1 MALGFGAN
9 ARLIAAYETTYG
21 IPLADGY
28 HRLGFSR
35 YGLSARQ
42 QLIDNDLLGEG
53 RDPAPAV
60 LGALTCDGEVIVPCD
75 ARQIG
80 FWLKALLG
88 EPLTTGTT
96 NFTHTFQS
104 GGAVIPSLSL
114 QAINPDV
121 PLRRTH
127 FGARVDSLT
136 LPLRRDGLTAATL
149 SLVAQGEST
158 DIADRDALP
167 TPYTPLRF
175 GSFQGTIRRD
185 GAALG
190 RVVSAEII
198 YRNGLDRIETIR
210 SDGLID
216 GVEPTVAACT
226 GNVVVRIDGT
236 TLIDAATAGT
246 PMELEFGYARD
257 ANTSLIFSVHEAVLS
272 RPSVP
277 IEGPSG
283 IQVTFE
289 FRGAKDPVLGR
300 MLTAVLKNNIAAYGV
315 TP

>member
-9 ARLIAAYETTYG
+9 ARLIAAFEATYG
-21 IPLADGY
+21 APPTEDY

-60 LGALTCDGEVIVPCD
+60 LGALTCDGEIVVPCD

-80 FWLKALLG
+80 FWLMALLG
-88 EPLTTGTT
+88 EPTTAGTT
-96 NFTHTFQS
+96 NFTHTFES
-104 GGAVIPSLSL
+104 GGAAIPSLAL

-158 DIADRDALP
+158 DSADHDAAP
-167 TPYTPLRF
+167 TTYVPLRF

-190 RVVSAEII
+190 RVVSAEIV

-246 PMELEFGYARD
+246 AMELEFGYVRD

-300 MLTAVLKNNIAAYGV
+300 MLTAVLNNNIASYGA

>member
-9 ARLIAAYETTYG
+9 ARLMAAYETTYG
-21 IPLADGY
+21 TPPSDGY

-42 QLIDNDLLGEG
+42 PLLDNDLLGEG

-60 LGALTCDGEVIVPCD
+60 LGALTCDGEIAVPCD

-88 EPLTTGTT
+88 EPTTTGTT
-96 NFTHTFQS
+96 NFTHSFQS
-104 GGAVIPSLSL
+104 GGATIPSLSL

-127 FGARVDSLT
+127 FGARVDSFT
-136 LPLRRDGLTAATL
+136 LPLRRDGLTSATL
-149 SLVAQGEST
+149 SLIAQGEST
-158 DIADRDALP
+158 DNVDRDL
-167 TPYTPLRF
+167 TPVSYNALRF
-175 GSFQGTIRRD
+175 GSFQGTIRRN
-185 GAALG
+185 GAAMG
-190 RVVSAEII
+190 RVVSAEIV

-210 SDGLID
+210 ADGLID
-216 GVEPTVAACT
+216 SAEPTVTACT
-226 GNVVVRIDGT
+226 GNIVVRVDGT
-236 TLIDAATAGT
+236 TLIEAATAGT
-246 PMELEFGYARD
+246 PMELDFGYVRD
-257 ANTSLIFSVHEAVLS
+257 TNTSLIFTVHEAVLS

-289 FRGAKDPVLGR
+289 FRGAKDPTLGR
-300 MLTAVLKNNIAAYGV
+300 MLTAVLKNDVAAYGA

>member
-9 ARLIAAYETTYG
+9 ARLIAAYEATYG
-21 IPLADGY
+21 TPLSDGY

-60 LGALTCDGEVIVPCD
+60 LGALTCDGEVVVPCD

-88 EPLTTGTT
+88 DATTTGTT

-104 GGAVIPSLSL
+104 AASVIPSLAC

-127 FGARVDSLT
+127 FGARVDSFT
-136 LPLRRDGLTAATL
+136 LPLRRDGLTTATM
-149 SLVAQGEST
+149 SLIAQGES
-158 DIADRDALP
+158 ADNADHDLSP
-167 TPYTPLRF
+167 TTYAPLRF
-175 GSFQGTIRRD
+175 GSFQGTVRRD
-185 GAALG
+185 GSALG
-190 RVVSAEII
+190 RVVSAEIV

-216 GVEPTVAACT
+216 SVEPTVAACT
-226 GNVVVRIDGT
+226 GNVVVRVDGT
-236 TLIDAATAGT
+236 TLIDAAIAGT
-246 PMELEFGYARD
+246 PMELEFGYVRD
-257 ANTSLIFSVHEAVLS
+257 ANTSLIFTVHEAVLS

-277 IEGPSG
+277 IEGPAG

-289 FRGAKDPVLGR
+289 FRGAKDPTLGR
-300 MLTAVLKNNIAAYGV
+300 MLTAILKNDIAAYGA

>member
-9 ARLIAAYETTYG
+9 ARLIGAYETNYG
-21 IPLADGY
+21 SPPTEHY
-28 HRLGFSR
+28 HQLGFSR

-60 LGALTCDGEVIVPCD
+60 LGALTCDGEIHVPCD

-88 EPLTTGTT
+88 DPVTTGAT

-104 GGAVIPSLSL
+104 GASTLPSLSL
-114 QAINPDV
+114 QAINPDI

-127 FGARVDSLT
+127 FGARIDSFT
-136 LPLRRDGLTAATL
+136 LPLRRDGLTSATL
-149 SLVAQGEST
+149 SVIAQGESNDT
-158 DIADRDALP
+158 TDRDISP
-167 TPYTPLRF
+167 VTYTPMRF

-185 GAALG
+185 GVALG

-210 SDGLID
+210 PDGLID
-216 GVEPTVAACT
+216 SVEPTVASCT
-226 GNVVVRIDGT
+226 GNVVVRMDGT
-236 TLIDAATAGT
+236 TLINAAIAGT
-246 PMELEFGYARD
+246 PMELEFGYVRD
-257 ANTSLIFSVHEAVLS
+257 INTSLLFSVHQAVLS

-289 FRGAKDPVLGR
+289 FRGSKDPVSGR
-300 MLTAVLKNNIAAYGV
+300 MLTAVLKNTIATYGA
-315 TP
+315 TE

>member
-9 ARLIAAYETTYG
+9 ARLLAAFEATYG
-21 IPLADGY
+21 SPPTDGY

-60 LGALTCDGEVIVPCD
+60 LGALTCDGEVSVPCD

-88 EPLTTGTT
+88 EPVTTGTT

-104 GGAVIPSLSL
+104 AASVIPSLAC

-127 FGARVDSLT
+127 FCARVDSFT
-136 LPLRRDGLTAATL
+136 LPLRLDGLTTATM
-149 SLVAQGEST
+149 SLIAQGESA
-158 DIADRDALP
+158 DNADRDLSP
-167 TPYTPLRF
+167 TTYAPLRF
-175 GSFQGTIRRD
+175 GSFQGTVRRD
-185 GAALG
+185 GSALG
-190 RVVSAEII
+190 RVVSAEIV
-198 YRNGLDRIETIR
+198 YRNGLDRIDTIR

-216 GVEPTVAACT
+216 SVEPTVAACT
-226 GNVVVRIDGT
+226 GNVVVRVDGT
-236 TLIDAATAGT
+236 TLIDAAIAGT
-246 PMELEFGYARD
+246 PMELEFGYVRD
-257 ANTSLIFSVHEAVLS
+257 ANTSLIFTVHEAVS
-272 RPSVP
+272 
-277 IEGPSG
+277 
-283 IQVTFE
+283 
-289 FRGAKDPVLGR
+289 
-300 MLTAVLKNNIAAYGV
+300 
-315 TP
+315 TPE

>member
-9 ARLIAAYETTYG
+9 ARLLAAFEATYG
-21 IPLADGY
+21 SPPTDGY

-60 LGALTCDGEVIVPCD
+60 LGALTCDGEVSVPCD

-88 EPLTTGTT
+88 EPATTGTT

-104 GGAVIPSLSL
+104 AASVIPSLAC

-127 FGARVDSLT
+127 FGARVDSFT
-136 LPLRRDGLTAATL
+136 LLLRRDGLTTATM
-149 SLVAQGEST
+149 SLIAQGESA
-158 DIADRDALP
+158 DNADRDLSP
-167 TPYTPLRF
+167 TTYAPLRF
-175 GSFQGTIRRD
+175 GSFQGTVRRD
-185 GAALG
+185 GSALG
-190 RVVSAEII
+190 RVVSAEIV

-216 GVEPTVAACT
+216 SVEPTVAACT
-226 GNVVVRIDGT
+226 GNVVVRVDGT
-236 TLIDAATAGT
+236 TLIDAAIAGT
-246 PMELEFGYARD
+246 PMELEFGYVRD
-257 ANTSLIFSVHEAVLS
+257 ANTSLIFTVHEAVLS

-277 IEGPSG
+277 IEDPAG

-289 FRGAKDPVLGR
+289 FRGAKDPTLGR
-300 MLTAVLKNNIAAYGV
+300 MLTAILKNDISAYGA